1 VSSPLSHPW
10 QLARRLLL
18 GALVERLRS
27 RGYDAV
33 APDLPFDDPTASYEE
48 RALPAITALAG
59 VEAPVV
65 IVGHSVGSAEAALVC
80 DPALLVYLCPRFGSF
95 VAPADAPPVFRDGF
109 PFPPQDAQGWL
120 VWEPDAAISAMYPRL
135 SSEAGQQLERR
146 LRPGAAPMGDY
157 PLLEHPHVATVLV
170 YARDDEF
177 FTPEWEVF
185 VARELLGIEPI
196 AIPAGH
202 FPMIEDPDAL
212 ADLLD
217 RLARSAEASQELQR
231 R

>member
-1 VSSPLSHPW
+1 
-10 QLARRLLL
+10 
-18 GALVERLRS
+18 LVERLRS

-33 APDLPFDDPTASYEE
+33 APDLPFDDPTAGYEE

-65 IVGHSVGSAEAALVC
+65 IVGHSVGSAEAALVADEC
-80 DPALLVYLCPRFGSF
+80 DPALLVYLCPRFVSF
-95 VAPADAPPVFRDGF
+95 GAPTDAPPVFRDGF
-109 PFPPQDAQGWL
+109 PFPPQDAQGRL

-135 SSEAGQQLERR
+135 SSEAGQQLARR
-146 LRPGAAPMGDY
+146 LRPGAAPVGDY
-157 PLLEHPHVATVLV
+157 PLLEHPHVATALV

-196 AIPAGH
+196 AIPGGH